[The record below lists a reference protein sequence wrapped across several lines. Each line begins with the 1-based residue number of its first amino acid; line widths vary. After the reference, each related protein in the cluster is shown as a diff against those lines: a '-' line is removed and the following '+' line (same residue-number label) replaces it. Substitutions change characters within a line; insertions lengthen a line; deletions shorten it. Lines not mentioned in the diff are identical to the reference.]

1 MRFWA
6 GAPIEAA
13 RCDCLRAA
21 ACKHVALGVWAFRR
35 AAAEAAAAPVAS
47 VRLGGDGVRHR
58 IDRAPFDALVAAL
71 LRHGVARGPGVL
83 TQALSNARAAAAG
96 AAWLG
101 LLLAEIETWCE
112 ACARRSAL
120 YDAAQGVDLL
130 AELALRLAAGGRP
143 GRGEAVLGIGV
154 AGETALDRLRLMCLG
169 ARTTRDGEPAAR
181 CW

>member
-101 LLLAEIETWCE
+101 LLLGAISIVFAAGALRSDVAAAAVKIEKLEQRADGQDAAAKQVTDRLARIETK
-112 ACARRSAL
+112 L
-120 YDAAQGVDLL
+120 D
-130 AELALRLAAGGRP
+130 LALERRK
-143 GRGEAVLGIGV
+143 GE
-154 AGETALDRLRLMCLG
+154 
-169 ARTTRDGEPAAR
+169 
-181 CW
+181 